1 MEKNVVNDLYFL
13 LIKINEWA
21 INDDDNFPFFLQLLR
36 LQLQEECFL

>member
-1 MEKNVVNDLYFL
+1 MEKIVVNDLYFL

-21 INDDDNFPFFLQLLR
+21 INDDDNFHFFLQLLR